1 MNLIFRPLDMWTE
14 PETQYR
20 KAAPFFTNWSDTLK
34 LLDRE
39 IDTLTSGNRMHTDVI
54 LQVAAP
60 ESAMRLDGGI
70 RADAKVRHP
79 GVVITFD
86 GPAGPMRFAT
96 DQFESSSKM
105 VRGTWTTFPAW
116 QNNVRAIALA
126 LEALRKVDRYGVTRG
141 NEQYTGFR
149 ALGSGIEMPP
159 AQMTELEALEF
170 LRIHAGWESGPDYDD
185 PEGIY
190 SAYRQAA
197 KRLHPDAGG
206 STADFQRLQEA
217 KRVLGLDS

>member
-1 MNLIFRPLDMWTE
+1 MNLIFRPLEMRSG

-20 KAAPFFTNWSDTLK
+20 KAAPFFSSWTDTLQ

-39 IDTLTSGNRMHTDVI
+39 IDTLVSGNRKHTDVI

-70 RADAKVRHP
+70 RADAKVSHP
-79 GVVITFD
+79 GVIITFD
-86 GPAGPMRFAT
+86 GPSGPLRFAT
-96 DQFESSSKM
+96 DRFESSSK
-105 VRGTWTTFPAW
+105 WTNGKTNYFPAW

-126 LEALRKVDRYGVTRG
+126 LEALRKVDRYGVTNS

-149 ALGSGIEMPP
+149 ALSSGIEMRA
-159 AQMTELEALEF
+159 AQMTTDDALEF
-170 LRIHAGWESGPDYDD
+170 LAIHGDWATDTGD
-185 PEGIY
+185 PEDIER
-190 SAYRQAA
+190 AYRRAA

-206 STADFQRLQEA
+206 STADFQRLQDA
-217 KRVLGLDS
+217 KRILDGAS